1 VVAINLLV
9 LLHHDLLE
17 VMAVVEKVLIAQ
29 VLNLEFQLL
38 YLLLVLQTLAVAVV
52 EDQYKLLLLL
62 IILVFTEHLV
72 QLVDL
77 V

>member
-17 VMAVVEKVLIAQ
+17 VMAVAEMVLIAQ

>member
-9 LLHHDLLE
+9 LPHHDLLE